1 MILQYKIL
9 TTLLYSELSCVVHKE
24 ATVTIR
30 NTPFARSL
38 GIHPSRLGGYLD
50 LLVVEGLISKVRK
63 KRRGYTTFE
72 LKRPNQPATSTTI
85 LGDGISFIEK
95 T

>member
-9 TTLLYSELSCVVHKE
+9 TTLLYSELSCVTFKE
-24 ATVTIR
+24 DCVTIR

-50 LLVVEGLISKVRK
+50 LLRTEGLITKLVR
-63 KRRGYTTFE
+63 KRRGYTSFE
-72 LKRPNQPATSTTI
+72 MKKPVERIPNAT
-85 LGDGISFIEK
+85 
-95 T
+95 